1 MMIIIIIIKVD
12 LVLTRVVGIEGI
24 IVCRER
30 SKKVIGLNVAT
41 LHAFLGPL
49 VLHLE
54 RTVLVCLL
62 VGYVAIVV
70 DYG

>member
-1 MMIIIIIIKVD
+1 MIMIIIKD

-30 SKKVIGLNVAT
+30 GKKVIGLNIAT
-41 LHAFLGPL
+41 LNTFFGPL
-49 VLHLE
+49 ILHLE

-62 VGYVAIVV
+62 VRVRGDCSRLWVIV
-70 DYG
+70 